1 MIIRIDKPTG
11 FGVIVPTAEVVQP
24 RLRVIDI
31 PAVAEGVEFAQCVGH
46 GAGGGQRITPCVIG
60 VRHHLRA
67 AAVDQP
73 GHVALRVLQI
83 EVLRAI
89 VGDGHGADLIVGKM
103 QSCAAVRLN
112 NSDLRQR
119 VTEVGVACPRSLAR
133 VDDLAA
139 GIAGVIDAAVL
150 ADSVPAGVIAETD
163 HFRVAG
169 SIGAGHLLQL
179 AAVLPSI
186 APCAVIGK
194 IADLV
199 RCQQLSI
206 IAGQQIL
213 PRAITVTIGDGIQ
226 RSTQRTSCVGILLL
240 CEDIAAVVVG
250 VDPRLARR
258 LIVLAGQLVEAV
270 VGIGVRGGYG
280 TSVSRT
286 TPLWHPLSLIMC

>member
-24 RLRVIDI
+24 RLRIIDI
-31 PAVAEGVEFAQCVGH
+31 PAVAEGVEFAQRVRH
-46 GAGGGQRITPCVIG
+46 GAGGGQRIAPCVIG
-60 VRHHLRA
+60 VRHHLCA

-73 GHVALRVLQI
+73 GHVALRVLQV

-89 VGDGHGADLIVGKM
+89 IGNGHGPQRVVGEV
-103 QSCAAVRLN
+103 QGRAAGGRVN
-112 NSDLRQR
+112 VDLRQR
-119 VTEVGVACPRSLAR
+119 VTEVGVACPRGLAR

-179 AAVLPSI
+179 ASVLPTV
-186 APCAVIGK
+186 APHAVIGQV
-194 IADLV
+194 ADLV

-206 IAGQQIL
+206 IAGQ
-213 PRAITVTIGDGIQ
+213 
-226 RSTQRTSCVGILLL
+226 
-240 CEDIAAVVVG
+240 
-250 VDPRLARR
+250 
-258 LIVLAGQLVEAV
+258 
-270 VGIGVRGGYG
+270 
-280 TSVSRT
+280 
-286 TPLWHPLSLIMC
+286 